1 MTPYALRLTVDYA
14 FDRPL
19 GAGRQLFRVLP
30 AAVPGV
36 QRVRRAAVTIR
47 PRPAERQ
54 DRPDFFGTQVIE
66 VAMPPGL
73 EALTLDMVAEV
84 ERTAPEPP
92 LDMTPPVAALAADLG
107 GVRNLGAA
115 SPHHFLGHSPR
126 IGALPEVAAFAQDAA
141 AGARTALE
149 TVVQVGRAIHRH
161 MAFDAGATA
170 VDTPPGAAFA
180 QGRGVCQDF
189 AQIMVAGLRSLGVPA
204 AYVAGYLRTEPPQG
218 RPRLEGADAMHAW
231 VRAWTG
237 AEGGWIDHDPTND
250 CLVRED
256 HIEVGF
262 GRDYGDVA
270 PVTGVLRLDG
280 SHSGSHRVDIR
291 PLAGPGSGP
300 PARR

>member
-1 MTPYALRLTVDYA
+1 MTPYALRLTVDYT

-30 AAVPGV
+30 AEVPGV
-36 QRVRRAAVTIR
+36 QHVRRAAVTIR
-47 PRPAERQ
+47 PAPAERM
-54 DRPDFFGTQVIE
+54 DRADFFGTKVIE
-66 VAMPPGL
+66 LAVPPGL
-73 EALTLDMVAEV
+73 EMLTFDLAAEV
-84 ERTAPEPP
+84 DRSAPELP
-92 LDMTPPVAALAADLG
+92 LDMTPPVAALAAELAALRTLG
-107 GVRNLGAA
+107 PA
-115 SPHHFLGHSPR
+115 SPHHFLPPSPR
-126 IGALPEVAAFAQDAA
+126 IGALPEVAGFARDAG

-149 TVVQVGRAIHRH
+149 TVMQIGRAIHRH
-161 MAFDAGATA
+161 MAFDAEATA
-170 VDTPPGAAFA
+170 VDTTPAAAFA

-189 AQIMVAGLRSLGVPA
+189 AQIMVGALRGLGIPA
-204 AYVAGYLRTEPPQG
+204 AYVAGYLRTDPPPG

-237 AEGGWIDHDPTND
+237 TEGGWIDHDPTND

-270 PVTGVLRLDG
+270 PVTGFLRLDG

-291 PLAGPGSGP
+291 PLSGQRS
-300 PARR
+300 ARR